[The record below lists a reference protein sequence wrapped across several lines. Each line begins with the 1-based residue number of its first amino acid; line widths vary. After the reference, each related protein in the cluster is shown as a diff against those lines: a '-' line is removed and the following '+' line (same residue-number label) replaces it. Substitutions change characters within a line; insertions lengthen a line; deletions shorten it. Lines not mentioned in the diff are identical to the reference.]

1 MAKLNYIDEKMNTTI
16 NSIVNTKKSLQPIIK
31 QKKQI
36 WNKSLNK
43 LVWEFVIPKIELPV
57 ILSGKDTNKI
67 KVCPVNKDAYNSEL
81 EKNHRNELQY
91 GNNNDDELSMEER
104 FKQGLPLNE
113 TPIMYCVLTGQSIEG
128 NTRLEVAHIVWE
140 KYNVPLEKRIIK
152 VLPSSYAITEDL
164 PRVELRRILSKVN
177 KMGKRDE
184 DSPAAIYNFFI
195 PLIQD
200 FYLQYKDLP
209 DFTSKSKRWRD
220 MLQPFIKDY
229 GNDLLDVKR
238 IYTLYKVSTIE
249 DDKAKA
255 EIVDNLVDLS
265 FTEIDKMLSDHN
277 KFKTKKDH
285 NILNEIFVDE
295 IKKSNQLL
303 LDLKNAIFNEIKLVR
318 DRKLHYKD
326 GREVSVLDEDL
337 GQASFNIAGI
347 ISNWSVFNLGKVW
360 NDYAFDTKNKLFQ
373 CVTEAYKMNT
383 KKSKNEKIP
392 DLRFNNLTDLAL
404 KENPNVEAVEQEIK
418 CSLNDSIWD
427 IIYYGGTGLKFMNPT
442 PYFFVN
448 VTKDLEKAII
458 TFGMADK
465 DDVTTGKGGCT
476 IKFKNWYKNHY
487 HNPDDL
493 VFIAGNI
500 KTVNGYLRPEWEE
513 VK

>member
-1 MAKLNYIDEKMNTTI
+1 MNNIIKNVVNIKKNY
-16 NSIVNTKKSLQPIIK
+16 QPIIK
-31 QKKQI
+31 QKVQI
-36 WNKSLNK
+36 WSKNLNK
-43 LVWEFVIPKIELPV
+43 LVWAFELP
-57 ILSGKDTNKI
+57 IIEFESQIISGKDTNKI

-81 EKNHRNELQY
+81 EKKHRNELQY

-104 FKQGLPLNE
+104 YKQGLPLNE
-113 TPIMYCVLTGQSIEG
+113 TPISYCILTGQSIEG
-128 NTRLEVAHIVWE
+128 NTRLEVAHIIWQ
-140 KYNVPLEKRIIK
+140 KYNVPLEKRILK
-152 VLPSSYAITEDL
+152 VSPSTYAITKDL

-200 FYLQYKDLP
+200 FYLQYDDLP

-220 MLQPFIKDY
+220 VLKPFINDY
-229 GNDLLDVKR
+229 GNDLLDIKR
-238 IYTLYKVSTIE
+238 IYTLYKVSIIK

-277 KFKTKKDH
+277 KFKTKKAH
-285 NILNEIFVDE
+285 NELNSIFVDE
-295 IKKSNQLL
+295 IKNSKQLL
-303 LDLKNAIFNEIKLVR
+303 IEIKKAIYNEIKLVR
-318 DRKLHYKD
+318 DRQLHYKD
-326 GREVSVLDEDL
+326 GRVVSALDEDL

-347 ISNWSVFNLGKVW
+347 ISNWSVFNLSKVW

-392 DLRFNNLTDLAL
+392 DLRFNNLTELAL

-418 CSLNDSIWD
+418 CSLNDHLFD

-448 VTKDLEKAII
+448 VTKDLKKAII
-458 TFGMADK
+458 IFGMADK

-476 IKFKNWYKNHY
+476 IKFKNWYKNHC
-487 HNPDDL
+487 HSDDF
-493 VFIAGNI
+493 VFISGNI
-500 KTVNGYLRPEWEE
+500 KTVNDYYKPEWEE

>member
-1 MAKLNYIDEKMNTTI
+1 MAQLNYIDEKMNTII
-16 NSIVNTKKSLQPIIK
+16 NNIVNTKKSLQLIIK

-36 WNKSLNK
+36 WNKNLNK
-43 LVWEFVIPKIELPV
+43 LVWQFVIPKIELPV
-57 ILSGKDTNKI
+57 ILSGEDTNKI

-81 EKNHRNELQY
+81 EKKHRNELQY
-91 GNNNDDELSMEER
+91 GNNNNDELSMEER

-195 PLIQD
+195 PLIKD
-200 FYLQYKDLP
+200 FYLQYEDLP

-220 MLQPFIKDY
+220 ILQPFIKDY
-229 GNDLLDVKR
+229 GNDLLDIKR
-238 IYTLYKVSTIE
+238 IYNLYKVSTIE

-285 NILNEIFVDE
+285 NVLNSIFVDE
-295 IKKSNQLL
+295 IKKSKKLL
-303 LDLKNAIFNEIKLVR
+303 IEIKKAIYNEIKIVR
-318 DRKLHYKD
+318 DRQLHYKD
-326 GREVSVLDEDL
+326 GRVVSVLDEDL

-404 KENPNVEAVEQEIK
+404 KENPNVEAAEQEIK
-418 CSLNDSIWD
+418 CSLNDSLWD

-442 PYFFVN
+442 PFFFVN
-448 VTKDLEKAII
+448 VTKDLEKSII
-458 TFGMADK
+458 VFGMADK
-465 DDVTTGKGGCT
+465 NDVTTGKGGCT
-476 IKFKNWYKNHY
+476 IKFKNWYNNHC
-487 HNPDDL
+487 HSNDF
-493 VFIAGNI
+493 VFISGNI
-500 KTVNGYLRPEWEE
+500 KTVNGYYKPEWEE

>member
-1 MAKLNYIDEKMNTTI
+1 MAQLNYIDEKMNTTI
-16 NSIVNTKKSLQPIIK
+16 NNVVNTKKSLQPIIK

-36 WNKSLNK
+36 WNKNLNK

-57 ILSGKDTNKI
+57 ILSGEDTNKI

-81 EKNHRNELQY
+81 EKKHRNELQY

-140 KYNVPLEKRIIK
+140 KYNVPLDKRIIK

-326 GREVSVLDEDL
+326 GREVSALDEDL

-347 ISNWSVFNLGKVW
+347 ISNWSVFNLSKVW

-418 CSLNDSIWD
+418 CSLNDNLWD

-442 PYFFVN
+442 PFFFVN

-458 TFGMADK
+458 VFGMADK
-465 DDVTTGKGGCT
+465 NDVTTGKGGCT
-476 IKFKNWYKNHY
+476 IKFKNWYKNHC
-487 HNPDDL
+487 HSDDF
-493 VFIAGNI
+493 VFISGNI
-500 KTVNGYLRPEWEE
+500 KTVNDYYKPEWEE